1 MTLSRRGH
9 IVWISLLAGL
19 LWGPGCG
26 SSKPGAGF
34 SDPDAGGDGNL
45 GGEAGSCSSPSRT
58 CNGACIDVTRDPA
71 NCGDCGRT
79 CDAGSPCCGG
89 ICVQA
94 AACSFAVT
102 KVSQFRL
109 YLSGSQWVTLT
120 GAGFVPGMKVTVGDG
135 RAVVR
140 VIDDKTALILTPP
153 APAGIVD
160 VRIDAGGKS
169 ATLKN
174 AFQYETAGLGTPW
187 KQRPMRVVRG
197 EDPGIAVLQDGR
209 VLIAGGTRVPDNGS
223 PTLPDGSANDALT
236 TAEIYTRS
244 TEVVTPVN
252 SAMGAP
258 RWHDSAVT
266 LMNGKVLVVGAAC
279 IASPCPGA
287 LTADLFDPTTNTFA
301 PSKSPLKVER
311 QFTRAA
317 LLPDGRVLIASAGEP
332 TLEIYDPDADT
343 FTQVP
348 HTVVHTYGFMV
359 RLRDGRVLFGGGDG
373 GATPAVTA
381 AEIFDPDTNAIT
393 SVGALKQGRSMLTA
407 HTLPD
412 GRALVIGG
420 ASFSAGGIHAPLDS
434 IEAFDPKTAQF
445 TTMPYKLSVGRTWHA
460 SALVR
465 DGSVLVMGGYTVDAK
480 CDSLSPS
487 VDKLDPAAG
496 KSVVFDALPNA
507 NCEWTAVTLLDG
519 SVLGVGG
526 GACGTATAL
535 PDLDFLPGAPETK

>member
-1 MTLSRRGH
+1 MRFLRRGH
-9 IVWISLLAGL
+9 VVWASLLAGFL
-19 LWGPGCG
+19 VAPGCG
-26 SSKPGAGF
+26 SSSPGSGF
-34 SDPDAGGDGNL
+34 TDPDAGGDGGG
-45 GGEAGSCSSPSRT
+45 GGEAGNCSSPSRT
-58 CNGACIDVTRDPA
+58 CIGKCIDVTSDPA

-79 CDAGSPCCGG
+79 CDSGSPCCGG

-109 YLSGSQWVTLT
+109 YLSGAQWVTLS
-120 GAGFVPGMKVTVGDG
+120 GAGFVKGMKVFVGDG
-135 RAVVR
+135 RAVAR
-140 VIDDKTALILTPP
+140 VVDDKTALILTPP

-160 VRIDAGGKS
+160 VRIEAGGKT

-174 AFQYETAGLGTPW
+174 ALQYESAGLGTPW
-187 KQRPMRVVRG
+187 KQRPLRVVRG

-209 VLIAGGTRVPDNGS
+209 VLIAGGTRVPDNPS
-223 PTLPDGSANDALT
+223 PTLADGSANDALT
-236 TAEIYTRS
+236 TAEIYTRA
-244 TEVVTPVN
+244 TEVVTPVVG
-252 SAMGAP
+252 SMSGA

-279 IASPCPGA
+279 MTSPCPDA
-287 LTADLFDPTTNTFA
+287 QTADLFDPTTNTFA
-301 PSKSPLKVER
+301 PSKSKLGVER
-311 QFTRAA
+311 RYTRAA
-317 LLPDGRVLIASAGEP
+317 LMPDGRVLIASAGEAS
-332 TLEIYDPDADT
+332 LEIYDPDTDA
-343 FTQVP
+343 FTAVP
-348 HTVVHTYGFMV
+348 HTVVHTFGFMV
-359 RLRDGRVLFGGGDG
+359 RLRDGRILFGGGDG
-373 GATPAVTA
+373 GASPAVTA

-393 SVGALKQGRSMLTA
+393 PVGALKQGRSMLTA

-434 IEAFDPKTAQF
+434 MEAFDPKTSQF
-445 TTMPYKLSVGRTWHA
+445 TTVPYKLSIGRTWHA

-465 DGSVLVMGGYTVDAK
+465 DGSILVMGGYTVDAK
-480 CDSLSPS
+480 CDSLAAT
-487 VDKLDPAAG
+487 VDQVEPVAG
-496 KSVVFDALPNA
+496 KSSVFDALPNA
-507 NCEWTAVTLLDG
+507 NTEWTAVTLLDG